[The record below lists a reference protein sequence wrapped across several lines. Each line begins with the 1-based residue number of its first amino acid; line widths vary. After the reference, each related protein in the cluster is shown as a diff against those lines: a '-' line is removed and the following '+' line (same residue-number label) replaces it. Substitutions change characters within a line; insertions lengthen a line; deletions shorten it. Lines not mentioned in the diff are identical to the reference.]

1 MTKKL
6 QLNQI
11 EQYPQLLDELN
22 SLLVQGA
29 EATIENG
36 KVVIKYDEDQTKR
49 AKSRNAGRKVFGPA
63 KAENYKAFYKHYE
76 EGKSMQEIS
85 KETGMSLAS
94 CYRYKQDAESINE
107 PPEAIGNRKY
117 LLYRT
122 EGSIDRNLR
131 NHELVAVEYG
141 KDIYDVTE
149 NLIEAVYNDLS
160 GCEKYEKYEVAA
172 CDPELITIPLRT
184 KRYTYKMEGIIYGA
198 DNGLNLLVKYGI
210 VEK

>member
-1 MTKKL
+1 MPKKL
-6 QLNQI
+6 PLSQI

-22 SLLVQGA
+22 NLLVQGA
-29 EATIENG
+29 EAIIENG
-36 KVVIKYDEDQTKR
+36 RVVITYNEEQTQR

-63 KAENYKAFYKHYE
+63 KAENYKAFYRLYE

-107 PPEAIGNRKY
+107 PPEAIGNHKY
-117 LLYRT
+117 LLYRA
-122 EGSIDRNLR
+122 GGPIDRNLR

-149 NLIEAVYNDLS
+149 RLVNAVYDDLS
-160 GCEKYEKYEVAA
+160 CSEGKIYDVDVY
-172 CDPELITIPLRT
+172 DPEPITIPLRT
-184 KRYTYKMEGIIYGA
+184 KRYTYQMYGSIYCSDNRDPIVNYGII
-198 DNGLNLLVKYGI
+198 
-210 VEK
+210 EK